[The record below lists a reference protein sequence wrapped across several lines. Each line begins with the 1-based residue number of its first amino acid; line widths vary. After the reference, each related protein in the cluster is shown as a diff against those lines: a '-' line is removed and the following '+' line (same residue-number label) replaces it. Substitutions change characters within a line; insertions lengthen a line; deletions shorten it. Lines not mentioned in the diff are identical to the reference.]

1 MRTGLA
7 APAPLL
13 RTGAVVAAGALL
25 LAACSGGEG
34 VEAEGLDTETETEA
48 GGEVTAEAAEG
59 TLVATIGATGVPDQF
74 DPHVTSAYASFQ
86 VLENVYDTLV
96 VPNPDDLTFEPSL
109 ATEWTTSEDG
119 LTWEFTLREGVTFH
133 DGTELDGEDVVYSYN
148 RIIDEELANAFRFAN
163 VASVEATDPQTVTI
177 TLETPTPNLLSNLGA
192 FKGMAILPSGAAEDY
207 DLSTTAVGT
216 GPFTLDTVDSG
227 GVQLGRFE
235 EYWDEAPDVAG
246 VEIRYVTEA
255 AAALTALRNGDV
267 DWTDNVPPQD
277 AEALEADE
285 AVEVGRTG
293 STDYL
298 YTAFNQTRPPF
309 DNPDVRR
316 AIALAIDREALVQA
330 ASFGAGSVNQTAIPE
345 DSFWASDYAPF
356 TQDQE
361 EAMALLEAAGVAD
374 LELEVLIPDTAPE
387 NEAIAEVMASQLA
400 QVGVTLTPDVQ
411 PTSTFFERQGS
422 GDFDAFSWSWVGN
435 LDPFDYYHAQHI
447 TNGSFNFHG
456 YSDPEVDELLTQAA
470 AETDRDARADLYNQA
485 TELIVDDVSYLYLYN
500 PDVVQAWSPDVEGY
514 EVRADRAI
522 NFDTVTLA
530 E

>member
-1 MRTGLA
+1 MRTR
-7 APAPLL
+7 PASPARLL
-13 RTGAVVAAGALL
+13 RRGTAVAAGALL

-34 VEAEGLDTETETEA
+34 VEAEGLDVDTEPA
-48 GGEVTAEAAEG
+48 AGEVTAEAPEG
-59 TLVATIGATGVPDQF
+59 TLLATIGATGVPDQF

-96 VPNPDDLTFEPSL
+96 VPNPEDLTFEPSL
-109 ATEWTTSEDG
+109 ATDWTTSEDG
-119 LTWEFTLREGVTFH
+119 LTWTFTLRDDVTFH
-133 DGTELDGEDVVYSYN
+133 DGTALDAEDVAYSYN

-163 VASVEATDPQTVTI
+163 VESVEATDPQTVTI
-177 TLETPTPNLLSNLGA
+177 NLTTPTPNLLSNIGA

-216 GPFTLDTVDSG
+216 GPFTLDSVDAG
-227 GVQLGRFE
+227 GVELGRFE
-235 EYWDEAPDVAG
+235 DYWGEAPDVEG
-246 VEIRYVTEA
+246 VDIQYVTES
-255 AAALTALRNGDV
+255 AAALTALRNGDIH
-267 DWTDNVPPQD
+267 WTDNVPPQD
-277 AEALEADE
+277 AESLEADE
-285 AVEVGRTG
+285 SVEVGRTG

-309 DNPDVRR
+309 DDPRVRR
-316 AIALAIDREALVQA
+316 AIALAIDREALVEA

-345 DSFWASDYAPF
+345 DSFWSSEYAPY
-356 TQDQE
+356 TQDLE
-361 EAMALLEAAGVAD
+361 EAKRLLEEAGVPN
-374 LELEVLIPDTAPE
+374 LEFEVLIPDTAPE

-400 QVGVTLTPDVQ
+400 QIGVTMTPDVQ

-447 TNGSFNFHG
+447 TGGNFNFQG
-456 YSDPEVDELLTQAA
+456 YSNPEVDELLTQAA
-470 AETDRDARADLYNQA
+470 AETDQDARAELYEQA
-485 TELIVDDVSYLYLYN
+485 TKLIVDDVSYLYLYN
-500 PDVVQAWSPDVEGY
+500 PDVVQAWTPAVEGY
-514 EVRADRAI
+514 EVRPDRAI